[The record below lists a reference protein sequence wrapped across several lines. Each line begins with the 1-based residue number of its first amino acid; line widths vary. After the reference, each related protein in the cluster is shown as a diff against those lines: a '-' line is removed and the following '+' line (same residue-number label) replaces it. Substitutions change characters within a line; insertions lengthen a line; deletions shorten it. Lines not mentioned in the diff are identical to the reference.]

1 MPYEIIFSR
10 RAEKFI
16 NYLSE
21 EEKERFKK
29 VFEKLSENPYSYPYK
44 KIRGKTRMYRVRVGR
59 YRVLYHI
66 EGHTI
71 IVIKIDTREK
81 SYKNL

>member
-10 RAEKFI
+10 QAEKFI
-16 NYLSE
+16 NHLGDK
-21 EEKERFKK
+21 EKERFRE

-44 KIRGKTRMYRVRVGR
+44 KIRGKVRMYRIRIGM

-66 EGHTI
+66 EAHTI